1 MHTFDSHPH
10 FSKKRPRNEFQTYF
24 RTLNKELTIIETYSI
39 SIPQGLPWGAKVE
52 TMKGAVRMRFIK
64 GLLFTGIAALL
75 VGYGI
80 NRTAFIEKFP
90 FLEQN
95 VTSDVAEKIQ
105 VLTSPDGVDLLTAPF
120 TRPEEIDYVLV
131 ENRIMT
137 LLNDLRLEQG
147 LLPLTKNETLK
158 AAADYRAIET
168 QTSFSH
174 TRPDGTDF
182 YTVILTDEFWYPYQ
196 TVGENLAMATYFK
209 DEVGMAEFLFNG
221 WVKSEGHYANMIQ
234 PDFLEV
240 GIGVHYDGEFLYA
253 VQLFGK
259 QSQ

>member
-1 MHTFDSHPH
+1 
-10 FSKKRPRNEFQTYF
+10 
-24 RTLNKELTIIETYSI
+24 
-39 SIPQGLPWGAKVE
+39 
-52 TMKGAVRMRFIK
+52 MRLIR
-64 GLLFTGIAALL
+64 GLLFTGIAALF

-80 NRTAFIEKFP
+80 NRNALNEKFP
-90 FLEQN
+90 FLEQT
-95 VTSDVAEKIQ
+95 VQTDVAEKIQ
-105 VLTSPDGVDLLTAPF
+105 VLTSSEGVDLLIAPF
-120 TRPEEIDYVLV
+120 TRPNQIDYALV
-131 ENRIMT
+131 EDKIMV
-137 LLNDLRLEQG
+137 LLNELRLEQG

-158 AAADYRAIET
+158 AAADHRAIET

-182 YTVILTDEFWYPYQ
+182 YTVIQTDAFWYPYQ
-196 TVGENLAMATYFK
+196 TVGENLAMATFFK
-209 DEVGMAEFLFNG
+209 DEEGMAEFLFDG
-221 WVKSEGHYANMIQ
+221 WVESEGHYANMIH

>member
-1 MHTFDSHPH
+1 M
-10 FSKKRPRNEFQTYF
+10 R
-24 RTLNKELTIIETYSI
+24 II
-39 SIPQGLPWGAKVE
+39 
-52 TMKGAVRMRFIK
+52 R

-80 NRTAFIEKFP
+80 NRNTLNEKFP
-90 FLEQN
+90 FLEQA
-95 VTSDVAEKIQ
+95 VQTDVGEKIQ
-105 VLTSPDGVDLLTAPF
+105 VLTNPEGIDLLIAPF
-120 TRPEEIDYVLV
+120 TRPEEIDYTLV
-131 ENRIMT
+131 EDKIMV
-137 LLNDLRLEQG
+137 LLNELRLEQG

-182 YTVILTDEFWYPYQ
+182 YTVIQTDDYWYPYQ

-209 DEVGMAEFLFNG
+209 DEAGMAEFLFNG
-221 WVKSEGHYANMIQ
+221 WVESEGHYANMIH
-234 PDFLEV
+234 PDFREV

-259 QSQ
+259 QNQ

>member
-1 MHTFDSHPH
+1 
-10 FSKKRPRNEFQTYF
+10 
-24 RTLNKELTIIETYSI
+24 
-39 SIPQGLPWGAKVE
+39 
-52 TMKGAVRMRFIK
+52 MRLIK

-80 NRTAFIEKFP
+80 NPTAFNEKFP
-90 FLEQN
+90 FLEQA
-95 VTSDVAEKIQ
+95 VQSDVTEKIK
-105 VLTSPDGVDLLTAPF
+105 VLTSPEGVDLITAPF
-120 TRPEEIDYVLV
+120 TRPDEIDYTLV
-131 ENRIMT
+131 EDKIMV
-137 LLNDLRLEQG
+137 LLNELRLEQG

-158 AAADYRAIET
+158 AAADHRAIET

-182 YTVILTDEFWYPYQ
+182 YTIILTDDYWYPYQ

-209 DEVGMAEFLFNG
+209 DEEGMAEFLFDG
-221 WVKSEGHYANMIQ
+221 WVESEGHYANMIH

-259 QSQ
+259 QNQ

>member
-1 MHTFDSHPH
+1 
-10 FSKKRPRNEFQTYF
+10 
-24 RTLNKELTIIETYSI
+24 
-39 SIPQGLPWGAKVE
+39 
-52 TMKGAVRMRFIK
+52 MRFIK

-75 VGYGI
+75 VGYGV
-80 NRTAFIEKFP
+80 NRTAFNEKFP
-90 FLEQN
+90 FLEHASQ
-95 VTSDVAEKIQ
+95 TDLAEKIQ
-105 VLTSPDGVDLLTAPF
+105 VLTSPEGVDLLVAPF
-120 TRPEEIDYVLV
+120 TRPEEIDYILV
-131 ENRIMT
+131 EDKIMV
-137 LLNDLRLEQG
+137 LLNDLRLEKG

-182 YTVILTDEFWYPYQ
+182 YTIVLTDAYWYPYQ
-196 TVGENLAMATYFK
+196 TIGENLAMATYFK
-209 DEVGMAEFLFNG
+209 DEEGMAEFLFDG
-221 WVKSEGHYANMIQ
+221 WMESEGHYANMVH

-259 QSQ
+259 QNQ

>member
-1 MHTFDSHPH
+1 M
-10 FSKKRPRNEFQTYF
+10 R
-24 RTLNKELTIIETYSI
+24 II
-39 SIPQGLPWGAKVE
+39 
-52 TMKGAVRMRFIK
+52 R

-75 VGYGI
+75 IGYGI
-80 NRTAFIEKFP
+80 NRNALNEKFP
-90 FLEQN
+90 FLEQT
-95 VTSDVAEKIQ
+95 VQTDVAETIQ
-105 VLTSPDGVDLLTAPF
+105 VLTSPEGVDLVIAPF
-120 TRPEEIDYVLV
+120 TRPDEIDYTLV
-131 ENRIMT
+131 EDKIMI
-137 LLNDLRLEQG
+137 LLNDLRLQQG

-158 AAADYRAIET
+158 AAADHRAIET

-182 YTVILTDEFWYPYQ
+182 YTIILTDDYWYPYQ

-209 DEVGMAEFLFNG
+209 DEEGMAQFLFDG
-221 WVKSEGHYANMIQ
+221 WVESEGHYANMVH

-259 QSQ
+259 QNQQAD

>member
-1 MHTFDSHPH
+1 M
-10 FSKKRPRNEFQTYF
+10 
-24 RTLNKELTIIETYSI
+24 
-39 SIPQGLPWGAKVE
+39 
-52 TMKGAVRMRFIK
+52 RMRSLK
-64 GLLFTGIAALL
+64 GLLFTGMAALL

-80 NRTAFIEKFP
+80 NRNALNEKFP
-90 FLEQN
+90 FLEQA
-95 VTSDVAEKIQ
+95 VQSDMVEKIQ
-105 VLTSPDGVDLLTAPF
+105 VLTKPGGADLLIAPF
-120 TRPEEIDYVLV
+120 TRPDEIDYVLV
-131 ENRIMT
+131 EEKIMT
-137 LLNDLRLEQG
+137 LLNELRLKQG

-174 TRPDGTDF
+174 TRPDGSDF
-182 YTVILTDEFWYPYQ
+182 YTIILTDAYWYPYQ

-209 DEVGMAEFLFNG
+209 DEEGMAQFLFDG
-221 WVKSEGHYANMIQ
+221 WVESEGHYANMIH

-259 QSQ
+259 QNQ